1 MNGPPAASAQDTNLV
16 GRLRRMRLF
25 ATALLL
31 VMAVVYVGTTWFASP
46 TPYLGAIRAF
56 AEAALVGGLADW
68 FAVTAL
74 FRRPLGLPIP
84 HTAIVPARK
93 NEIGRAL
100 ARFIRDHFLV
110 REAVERRLSR
120 ANLAARLAGWL
131 DEGMD
136 ARGRATQARAGMPE
150 VEQRREQLPGAV
162 ADEGDN
168 AARVSRDLG
177 AALAWALHEDGGGE
191 LRGALAATLR
201 SAFDD
206 VSVNRA
212 VGTVLEVLT
221 TGERANLIIDQLVA
235 FSRSELEKNRVM
247 IRVRV
252 HEQSPWWLPKFVDQ
266 EIFDKIVGGL
276 EELLDAMASDPNHPA
291 RAKIK
296 ERLKSMQDA
305 LAADPELAAK
315 SRALKDEIVL
325 HPAVRSY
332 ALELWQRLRAELA
345 GELSD
350 AASPLMQGLMREIR
364 ALGTRLRT
372 DVKLAAELDDWLK
385 ELLLHVVDNYRDP
398 LSEIVSE
405 TIESWD
411 AQATSRRIELNIGT
425 DLQFIR
431 VNGTL
436 VGGLV
441 GLALYFGG
449 LAFA

>member
-1 MNGPPAASAQDTNLV
+1 MSGQPAVSTASDPGLV
-16 GRLRRMRLF
+16 RRLRRMRVF
-25 ATALLL
+25 ATALLG
-31 VMAVVYVGTTWFASP
+31 VMAVIYVGTTWFASP
-46 TPYLGAIRAF
+46 TPYLVAIRAF

-110 REAVERRLSR
+110 REAVERRLKR
-120 ANLAARLAGWL
+120 ANLAARLGSWL
-131 DEGMD
+131 EEG
-136 ARGRATQARAGMPE
+136 G
-150 VEQRREQLPGAV
+150 
-162 ADEGDN
+162 N
-168 AARVSRDLG
+168 AARVSRDVG
-177 AALAWALHEDGGGE
+177 AGLAWALREEGVGE
-191 LRGALAATLR
+191 LRGALGGSLR

-206 VSVNRA
+206 VPVSRA
-212 VGTVLEVLT
+212 VATVLEVLT
-221 TGERANLIIDQLVA
+221 TGERADLIIDQLVA
-235 FSRSELEKNRVM
+235 FGRSELEKNRVM
-247 IRVRV
+247 IRVRI
-252 HEQSPWWLPKFVDQ
+252 HEESPWWLPKFVDQ
-266 EIFDKIVGGL
+266 EIFDKLVGGL
-276 EELLDAMASDPNHPA
+276 EELLAAMAADAAHPA
-291 RAKIK
+291 RAEIK
-296 ERLKSMQDA
+296 ARLKAMQDA
-305 LAADPELAAK
+305 LAADPAIAAK
-315 SRALKDEIVL
+315 GRALKDELVA

-332 ALELWQRLRAELA
+332 AYELWQRLRSELA
-345 GELSD
+345 AALTD
-350 AASPLMQGLMREIR
+350 ASSPLTQGLTREIGS
-364 ALGTRLRT
+364 LGARLHA
-372 DVKLAAELDDWLK
+372 DPALAAELDDWLK

-441 GLALYFGG
+441 GLALYFTG
-449 LAFA
+449 LAFG

>member
-1 MNGPPAASAQDTNLV
+1 MSGQLAVSTASDPGLV
-16 GRLRRMRLF
+16 RRLRRMRVF
-25 ATALLL
+25 ATALLG
-31 VMAVVYVGTTWFASP
+31 VMAVIYIGTTWFASGA
-46 TPYLGAIRAF
+46 PYLGAIRAF

-110 REAVERRLSR
+110 REAVERRLKR
-120 ANLAARLAGWL
+120 ANLAARLGTWL
-131 DEGMD
+131 EEDG
-136 ARGRATQARAGMPE
+136 
-150 VEQRREQLPGAV
+150 
-162 ADEGDN
+162 N
-168 AARVSRDLG
+168 AARVSRDVG
-177 AALAWALHEDGGGE
+177 AGLAWALREEGVGE
-191 LRGALAATLR
+191 LRGALGGSLR

-206 VSVNRA
+206 VPVSRA
-212 VGTVLEVLT
+212 IATVLEVLM
-221 TGERANLIIDQLVA
+221 TGERADLIIDQLVV
-235 FSRSELEKNRVM
+235 FGRSELEKNRVM
-247 IRVRV
+247 IRVRI
-252 HEQSPWWLPKFVDQ
+252 HEESPWWLPKFVDQ
-266 EIFDKIVGGL
+266 EIFDKLVGGL
-276 EELLDAMASDPNHPA
+276 EELLAAMAADAAHPA
-291 RAKIK
+291 RAEIK
-296 ERLKSMQDA
+296 ARLKAMQDA
-305 LAADPELAAK
+305 LAADPAIAAK
-315 SRALKDEIVL
+315 GRALKDELVA

-332 ALELWQRLRAELA
+332 AYELWQRLRSELA
-345 GELSD
+345 AALTD
-350 AASPLMQGLMREIR
+350 ASSPLTQGLTREIGS
-364 ALGTRLRT
+364 LGARLHADPT
-372 DVKLAAELDDWLK
+372 LAAELDDWLK

-441 GLALYFGG
+441 GLALYFTG
-449 LAFA
+449 LAFG

>member
-1 MNGPPAASAQDTNLV
+1 MSGRPAALAAPDPALIS
-16 GRLRRMRLF
+16 RLRRMRLF
-25 ATALLL
+25 ATALLG
-31 VMAVVYVGTTWFASP
+31 VMAVVFVVTTWFASP
-46 TPYLGAIRAF
+46 GPWVAAIRAF

-110 REAVERRLSR
+110 REAVERRLKR

-131 DEGMD
+131 DD
-136 ARGRATQARAGMPE
+136 
-150 VEQRREQLPGAV
+150 V
-162 ADEGDN
+162 DN
-168 AARVSRDLG
+168 ASRVSRDLG
-177 AALAWALHEDGGGE
+177 SALAWALREDGGGE
-191 LRGALAATLR
+191 LRGALGDTLR

-206 VSVNRA
+206 VPVNRA
-212 VGTVLEVLT
+212 VATLLEVLA
-221 TGERANLIIDQLVA
+221 TGERADLIIDQLVA
-235 FSRSELEKNRVM
+235 FGRNELEKNRVM
-247 IRVRV
+247 IRVRI

-266 EIFDKIVGGL
+266 EIFDKLVGGL
-276 EELLDAMASDPNHPA
+276 EELLEAMAADPAHPA
-291 RAKIK
+291 RAEIK
-296 ERLKSMQDA
+296 ARLGSLQRA

-315 SRALKDEIVL
+315 SRALKDDVVA

-332 ALELWQRLRAELA
+332 ALELWQRLRTELVA
-345 GELSD
+345 ALAD
-350 AASPLMQGLMREIR
+350 QASPLTQGLTREIR
-364 ALGTRLRT
+364 ALGARLRA
-372 DVKLAAELDDWLK
+372 DEKLSAELDEWLK
-385 ELLLHVVDNYRDP
+385 EMLLHVVDNYRDP

-411 AQATSRRIELNIGT
+411 AAATSRRIELNIGT

-449 LAFA
+449 LAFS

>member
-1 MNGPPAASAQDTNLV
+1 MNGPPAVPSAQDPGLV
-16 GRLRRMRLF
+16 RRLRRMRLF

-31 VMAVVYVGTTWFASP
+31 VMAVVYVGATWFASP
-46 TPYLGAIRAF
+46 APYLGAIRAF

-131 DEGMD
+131 E
-136 ARGRATQARAGMPE
+136 
-150 VEQRREQLPGAV
+150 
-162 ADEGDN
+162 EGDN
-168 AARVSRDLG
+168 AARVSRDVGL
-177 AALAWALHEDGGGE
+177 ALAWALQEDGGGGE
-191 LRGALAATLR
+191 LRGALAATVR

-206 VSVNRA
+206 VPVNRA

-221 TGERANLIIDQLVA
+221 TGERADLIIDQLVA
-235 FSRSELEKNRVM
+235 FGRSELEKNRVM
-247 IRVRV
+247 IRVRI

-276 EELLDAMASDPNHPA
+276 EELLDAMASDPQHPA
-291 RAKIK
+291 RGEIK
-296 ERLKSMQDA
+296 ERLKALQDA
-305 LAADPELAAK
+305 LAADPALAVK
-315 SRALKDEIVL
+315 SRALKDEIVS
-325 HPAVRSY
+325 HPAVRGY
-332 ALELWQRLRAELA
+332 ALELWQRLRGELA
-345 GELSD
+345 GALAN
-350 AASPLMQGLMREIR
+350 AASPLTQGLTREIG
-364 ALGTRLRT
+364 ALGTRLRA
-372 DVKLAAELDDWLK
+372 DAKLAAELDDWLK

-449 LAFA
+449 LAFS

>member
-1 MNGPPAASAQDTNLV
+1 
-16 GRLRRMRLF
+16 MRLF
-25 ATALLL
+25 ATALLC
-31 VMAVVYVGTTWFASP
+31 VMAVVFVGTTWFANP
-46 TPYLGAIRAF
+46 APYVAAIRAF

-110 REAVERRLSR
+110 REAVERRLKR

-131 DEGMD
+131 DD
-136 ARGRATQARAGMPE
+136 
-150 VEQRREQLPGAV
+150 V
-162 ADEGDN
+162 DN
-168 AARVSRDLG
+168 TSRVSRDLG
-177 AALAWALHEDGGGE
+177 AALAWALREDGGGE
-191 LRGALAATLR
+191 LRGALGDTLR

-206 VSVNRA
+206 VPINRA
-212 VGTVLEVLT
+212 VATLLEVLA
-221 TGERANLIIDQLVA
+221 TGERADLIIDQLVA
-235 FSRSELEKNRVM
+235 FGRSELEKNRVM
-247 IRVRV
+247 IRVRI

-266 EIFDKIVGGL
+266 EIFDKLVGGL
-276 EELLDAMASDPNHPA
+276 EELLEAMAADAAHPA
-291 RAKIK
+291 RAEIK
-296 ERLKSMQDA
+296 ARLTSLQHA
-305 LAADPELAAK
+305 LAADPELAVK
-315 SRALKDEIVL
+315 SRALKDDVVA

-332 ALELWQRLRAELA
+332 ALELWQRLRAELVA
-345 GELSD
+345 ALADE
-350 AASPLMQGLMREIR
+350 ASPLTQGLTREIR
-364 ALGTRLRT
+364 ALGARLRA
-372 DVKLAAELDDWLK
+372 DEKLSAELDEWLK

-411 AQATSRRIELNIGT
+411 AAATSRRIELNIGT

-449 LAFA
+449 LAFS

>member
-1 MNGPPAASAQDTNLV
+1 MSGRPAALAAPDPALIS
-16 GRLRRMRLF
+16 RLRRMRLF

-31 VMAVVYVGTTWFASP
+31 VMGVVFVGTTWFATP
-46 TPYLGAIRAF
+46 TPYVGAIRAF

-84 HTAIVPARK
+84 HTAIVPSRK

-110 REAVERRLSR
+110 REAVERRLMR
-120 ANLAARLAGWL
+120 ANLASRLAAWL
-131 DEGMD
+131 EEGN
-136 ARGRATQARAGMPE
+136 
-150 VEQRREQLPGAV
+150 
-162 ADEGDN
+162 N

-177 AALAWALHEDGGGE
+177 AALAWALREDGSGGE
-191 LRGALAATLR
+191 LRGALGGTLR
-201 SAFDD
+201 AAFDD
-206 VSVNRA
+206 VPVNRA
-212 VGTVLEVLT
+212 VATVLEVLT
-221 TGERANLIIDQLVA
+221 TGERADLIIDQLVA
-235 FSRSELEKNRVM
+235 FGRGELEKNRVM
-247 IRVRV
+247 IRVRI

-266 EIFDKIVGGL
+266 EIFDKLVGGL
-276 EELLDAMASDPNHPA
+276 EELLEAMAADPAHPA
-291 RAKIK
+291 RGEIK
-296 ERLKSMQDA
+296 TRLLSLQHA
-305 LAADPELAAK
+305 LAGDPELAAK
-315 SRALKDEIVL
+315 SRALKDEIVS

-345 GELSD
+345 AALAEH
-350 AASPLMQGLMREIR
+350 ASPLTQGLTREIG
-364 ALGTRLRT
+364 ALGARLRA
-372 DVKLAAELDDWLK
+372 DANLAAELDSWLK

-411 AQATSRRIELNIGT
+411 ATATSRRIELNIGT

-449 LAFA
+449 LAFS

>member
-1 MNGPPAASAQDTNLV
+1 
-16 GRLRRMRLF
+16 MRLF
-25 ATALLL
+25 ATALLF
-31 VMAVVYVGTTWFASP
+31 VMAVVYVGATWFASP
-46 TPYLGAIRAF
+46 TPYVGAIRAF

-84 HTAIVPARK
+84 HTGVVPARK

-110 REAVERRLSR
+110 REAVERRFRR

-131 DEGMD
+131 E
-136 ARGRATQARAGMPE
+136 
-150 VEQRREQLPGAV
+150 
-162 ADEGDN
+162 EGDN
-168 AARVSRDLG
+168 AARVSRDVGL
-177 AALAWALHEDGGGE
+177 ALAWALQEDGGGGD
-191 LRGALAATLR
+191 LRGALASTLR

-206 VSVNRA
+206 VPVNRA

-221 TGERANLIIDQLVA
+221 TGERADLIIDQLVA
-235 FSRSELEKNRVM
+235 FGRSELEKNRVT
-247 IRVRV
+247 IRVRI

-276 EELLDAMASDPNHPA
+276 EELLGAMASDPQHPA

-296 ERLKSMQDA
+296 ERLKALQDA

-315 SRALKDEIVL
+315 SRALKDDIVA

-332 ALELWQRLRAELA
+332 ALELWQRLRGELA
-345 GELSD
+345 SELAD
-350 AASPLMQGLMREIR
+350 GASPLTQGLTREIG
-364 ALGTRLRT
+364 ALGTRLRS

-411 AQATSRRIELNIGT
+411 AQATSQRIELNIGT

-449 LAFA
+449 LAFS

>member
-1 MNGPPAASAQDTNLV
+1 MSGRPAVLSAPDPGLIR
-16 GRLRRMRLF
+16 RLRRTRLF
-25 ATALLL
+25 ATALLA
-31 VMAVVYVGTTWFASP
+31 VMAVVYAGTTWLAAPSP
-46 TPYLGAIRAF
+46 YVAAIRAF

-120 ANLAARLAGWL
+120 ANLAARLGAWL
-131 DEGMD
+131 NEGS
-136 ARGRATQARAGMPE
+136 
-150 VEQRREQLPGAV
+150 
-162 ADEGDN
+162 N

-177 AALAWALHEDGGGE
+177 QALKWALQEDGGRGE
-191 LRGALAATLR
+191 LRGALGVTLR

-206 VSVNRA
+206 VPVNRA
-212 VGTVLEVLT
+212 VATVLDVLT
-221 TGERANLIIDQLVA
+221 TGERADLVIDQLVA
-235 FSRSELEKNRVM
+235 FARSELEKNRVT
-247 IRVRV
+247 IRVQI

-266 EIFDKIVGGL
+266 EIFDKVVGGL
-276 EELLDAMASDPNHPA
+276 EELLDAMAADAAHPGRAEIKA
-291 RAKIK
+291 RL
-296 ERLKSMQDA
+296 RSLHDA
-305 LAADPELAAK
+305 LAADPALAAK
-315 SRALKDEIVL
+315 SRALKDELVA
-325 HPAVRSY
+325 HPAVRAY
-332 ALELWQRLRAELA
+332 AVELWQRLRAELA
-345 GELSD
+345 
-350 AASPLMQGLMREIR
+350 AALADETSPLAQGLAREIG
-364 ALGTRLRT
+364 ALGTRLSG
-372 DVKLAAELDDWLK
+372 DEKLAAELDDWLK
-385 ELLLHVVDNYRDP
+385 QLLLHIVDNYRDP

-411 AQATSRRIELNIGT
+411 AVETSRRIELHIGT

-441 GLALYFGG
+441 GLVLYFAG
-449 LAFA
+449 LFA

>member
-1 MNGPPAASAQDTNLV
+1 MSGPPAVSTAPDPGLV
-16 GRLRRMRLF
+16 RRLRRMRAF
-25 ATALLL
+25 ATALLG
-31 VMAVVYVGTTWFASP
+31 VMAVIYVGTTWFASP

-110 REAVERRLSR
+110 REAVERRLNR
-120 ANLAARLAGWL
+120 ANLAARLGTWL
-131 DEGMD
+131 EDG
-136 ARGRATQARAGMPE
+136 G
-150 VEQRREQLPGAV
+150 
-162 ADEGDN
+162 N

-177 AALAWALHEDGGGE
+177 AGLAWALREEGGGE
-191 LRGALAATLR
+191 LRGALGGSLR

-206 VSVNRA
+206 VPVSRA
-212 VGTVLEVLT
+212 VATVLDVLT
-221 TGERANLIIDQLVA
+221 TGERADLIIDQLVA
-235 FSRSELEKNRVM
+235 FGRGELEKNRVM
-247 IRVRV
+247 IRVRI
-252 HEQSPWWLPKFVDQ
+252 HEESPWWLPKFVDQ
-266 EIFDKIVGGL
+266 EIFDKLVGGL
-276 EELLDAMASDPNHPA
+276 EELLAAMAADAAHPA
-291 RAKIK
+291 RAELKP
-296 ERLKSMQDA
+296 RLKSMQDA
-305 LAADPELAAK
+305 LAADPALAAR
-315 SRALKDEIVL
+315 SRALKDELVA

-332 ALELWQRLRAELA
+332 AYELWQRLRSELA
-345 GELSD
+345 GALTD
-350 AASPLMQGLMREIR
+350 QTSPLTQGLTREI
-364 ALGTRLRT
+364 AGLGARLHA
-372 DVKLAAELDDWLK
+372 DSALAAELDDWLK

-441 GLALYFGG
+441 GLALYFTG
-449 LAFA
+449 LAFG

>member
-1 MNGPPAASAQDTNLV
+1 MNGGAAVAPAPDPGLAS
-16 GRLRRMRLF
+16 RLRRMRAI
-25 ATALLL
+25 ATALLIA
-31 VMAVVYVGTTWFASP
+31 MAVVYVVTTWFVKP
-46 TPYLGAIRAF
+46 NPYVEAARAF

-93 NEIGRAL
+93 NQIGRAL

-120 ANLAARLAGWL
+120 ANLAARLGAWL
-131 DEGMD
+131 EDSHN
-136 ARGRATQARAGMPE
+136 
-150 VEQRREQLPGAV
+150 AV
-162 ADEGDN
+162 
-168 AARVSRDLG
+168 RVSRDLG
-177 AALAWALHEDGGGE
+177 GALAWALREDGSGGE
-191 LRGALAATLR
+191 LRGALGSTLR
-201 SAFDD
+201 AAFDE
-206 VSVNRA
+206 VPVNRA
-212 VGTVLEVLT
+212 VATVLEVLT
-221 TGERANLIIDQLVA
+221 TGERADLIIDQLVA
-235 FSRSELEKNRVM
+235 FGRTELEQQRVL
-247 IRVRV
+247 IRVRI

-266 EIFDKIVGGL
+266 EIFDKLVGGL
-276 EELLDAMASDPNHPA
+276 EELLDAIAADPAHPA
-291 RAKIK
+291 RREIRS
-296 ERLKSMQDA
+296 RLESLQHAM
-305 LAADPELAAK
+305 AADPTLAAK
-315 SRALKDEIVL
+315 SRALKEELVA

-332 ALELWQRLRAELA
+332 AFELWQRLRSELA
-345 GELSD
+345 IALADEE
-350 AASPLMQGLMREIR
+350 SPLALGLQREIG
-364 ALGTRLRT
+364 ALGARLRSDT
-372 DVKLAAELDDWLK
+372 ALTAELDDWLK
-385 ELLLHVVDNYRDP
+385 QVLLHVVDNYRDP

-449 LAFA
+449 LAVG

>member
-1 MNGPPAASAQDTNLV
+1 MNEPRTAPPASDPALI

-25 ATALLL
+25 ATALLG
-31 VMAVVYVGTTWFASP
+31 VMAVIYVGTTWFASP

-110 REAVERRLSR
+110 REAVQRRLSR
-120 ANLAARLAGWL
+120 TNLAARLGTWL
-131 DEGMD
+131 ED
-136 ARGRATQARAGMPE
+136 
-150 VEQRREQLPGAV
+150 GA
-162 ADEGDN
+162 N
-168 AARVSRDLG
+168 SARVSRDLG
-177 AALAWALHEDGGGE
+177 HALAWALREDGGGE
-191 LRGALAATLR
+191 LRGALGVTLR

-206 VSVNRA
+206 VPVNRA
-212 VGTVLEVLT
+212 VATVLEVLT
-221 TGERANLIIDQLVA
+221 TGERADLIIDQLVA
-235 FSRSELEKNRVM
+235 FGRNELTKNRVM
-247 IRVRV
+247 IRVRI
-252 HEQSPWWLPKFVDQ
+252 HEQSPWWMPKFVDQ
-266 EIFDKIVGGL
+266 EIFDKLVGGL
-276 EELLDAMASDPNHPA
+276 EELLAAIAADPAHPA
-291 RAKIK
+291 RAEIK
-296 ERLKSMQDA
+296 ARLASLHDS
-305 LAADPELAAK
+305 LAADPALAAK
-315 SRALKDEIVL
+315 SRALKDDIVM
-325 HPAVRSY
+325 HPAVRRY

-345 GELSD
+345 
-350 AASPLMQGLMREIR
+350 AAFTDEGSPLSLGLQREIG
-364 ALGTRLRT
+364 ALGARLHGDDR
-372 DVKLAAELDDWLK
+372 LAAELDDWLK
-385 ELLLHVVDNYRDP
+385 QLLLHVVDNYRDP

-449 LAFA
+449 AAFS

>member
-1 MNGPPAASAQDTNLV
+1 MSGQPAVSTASDPGLV
-16 GRLRRMRLF
+16 RRLRRMRVF
-25 ATALLL
+25 ATALLG
-31 VMAVVYVGTTWFASP
+31 VMAVIYVGTTWFASP

-110 REAVERRLSR
+110 REAVERRLKR
-120 ANLAARLAGWL
+120 ANLAARLGSWL
-131 DEGMD
+131 EEG
-136 ARGRATQARAGMPE
+136 G
-150 VEQRREQLPGAV
+150 
-162 ADEGDN
+162 N
-168 AARVSRDLG
+168 AARVSRDVG
-177 AALAWALHEDGGGE
+177 AGLAWALREEGVGE
-191 LRGALAATLR
+191 LRGALGGSLR

-206 VSVNRA
+206 VPVSRA
-212 VGTVLEVLT
+212 VATVLEVLT
-221 TGERANLIIDQLVA
+221 TGERADLIIDQLVA
-235 FSRSELEKNRVM
+235 FGRSELEKNRVM
-247 IRVRV
+247 IRVRI
-252 HEQSPWWLPKFVDQ
+252 HEESPWWLPKFVDQ
-266 EIFDKIVGGL
+266 EIFDKLVGGL
-276 EELLDAMASDPNHPA
+276 EELLAAMAADAAHPA
-291 RAKIK
+291 RAEIK
-296 ERLKSMQDA
+296 ARLKAMQDA
-305 LAADPELAAK
+305 LAADPAIAAK
-315 SRALKDEIVL
+315 GRALKDELVA

-332 ALELWQRLRAELA
+332 AYELWQRLRSELA
-345 GELSD
+345 AALTD
-350 AASPLMQGLMREIR
+350 ASSPLTQGLTREIGS
-364 ALGTRLRT
+364 LGARLHA
-372 DVKLAAELDDWLK
+372 DPALAAELDDWLK

-441 GLALYFGG
+441 GLALYFTG
-449 LAFA
+449 LAFG